1 MAKTIVQDA
10 ELFEGVRVPQNF
22 GVNENL
28 WYHSAKNTRDKDN
41 LELRISRHIE
51 PFYVDDFHFV

>member
-1 MAKTIVQDA
+1 MIKWKTIVQDA

-28 WYHSAKNTRDKDN
+28 
-41 LELRISRHIE
+41 
-51 PFYVDDFHFV
+51 

>member
-1 MAKTIVQDA
+1 MIKWQKKFVQDA

-28 WYHSAKNTRDKDN
+28 
-41 LELRISRHIE
+41 
-51 PFYVDDFHFV
+51 

>member
-1 MAKTIVQDA
+1 MIKWKTIAQDA

-28 WYHSAKNTRDKDN
+28 
-41 LELRISRHIE
+41 
-51 PFYVDDFHFV
+51 